1 MGERF
6 DLASVLKDVSKLDT
20 SERDHIEY
28 IDADQIETDPANF
41 YHLSDLPELA
51 ANIELVGLQQPLR
64 VRYIAN
70 NRYRIVS
77 GHRRK
82 AAISLLISEGKEQFR
97 QIPCIVENCQCS
109 EAMQEL
115 RLIYANSDTRKMSSA
130 ELSKQAE
137 RVEMLLYRLK
147 EEGINFPGRMRDHVA
162 EACKLSK
169 TKLARLK
176 VIRDGLAEDFKKPFE
191 NQQISENVAY
201 SLARLPEE
209 FQQRLF
215 RVISPGKLNGSAL
228 EKMIEMYASGWR
240 WEMEQCCPSGKR
252 CTHADAALRHDLAD
266 YWNMCGGN
274 KCCLECEHAFRDWS
288 PCSNACSKAKQ
299 KREETMANEREKKD
313 KELQKA
319 TNRYQQLTQEN
330 AKRLIPV
337 IDALN
342 LSENTLLPICPRG
355 DCAIKGIRKY
365 AEGVF
370 EGNERWYEE
379 RISREHIKD
388 AKKTAQIL
396 KCSTDYLF
404 GLTEDPMPKEERTT
418 QQGEMQW
425 MSGANPPENVFQ
437 LAVVQ
442 FALEGMEKPLY
453 KIAEWRA
460 CAWHFPNA
468 GAVIDAKCL
477 KWLPLNK
484 EGE

>member
-6 DLASVLKDVSKLDT
+6 DLASVLKDVSNLDT

-28 IDADQIETDPANF
+28 INADQIETDPANF
-41 YHLSDLPELA
+41 YLLSDLPELA

-64 VRYIAN
+64 VRYIDN

-97 QIPCIVENCQCS
+97 QIPCIVENGQCS

-176 VIRDGLAEDFKKPFE
+176 VIREGLAEDFKKPFE
-191 NQQISENVAY
+191 EQQISENVAY

-215 RVISPGKLNGSAL
+215 RVISLEKLNGSAL

-240 WEMEQCCPSGKR
+240 WESEQYCPTGKL

-274 KCCLECEHAFRDWS
+274 KCCLECEYAFRDWS
-288 PCSNACSKAKQ
+288 PCSNACSKAKE
-299 KREETMANEREKKD
+299 KKAENRASEREKQD
-313 KELQKA
+313 KESQKA
-319 TNRYQQLTQEN
+319 TNRYQQLTREN

-342 LSENTLLPICPRG
+342 LSENTALPICPYG
-355 DCAIKGIRKY
+355 DCTIKGIRKY

-370 EGNERWYEE
+370 EGNERWYGE

-388 AKKTAQIL
+388 AKKAAQIL

-404 GLTEDPMPKEERTT
+404 GLTEDPAPREEKTT
-418 QQGEMQW
+418 QQVGTQW

-442 FALEGMEKPLY
+442 FALEGMEKSLY

-477 KWLPLNK
+477 KWLPLIE